1 MGLFLTIKEESEI
14 KDIVR
19 KFKEEEV
26 RKSGILGATL
36 SGFRVISFKLGREL
50 GARVYEVVCEYRTF
64 PPHPKD
70 PRRQMVK
77 VRAVTGK
84 IIEHHEL

>member
-1 MGLFLTIKEESEI
+1 LAI
-14 KDIVR
+14 KDAREIEQIVR
-19 KFKEEEV
+19 KLKEDEV

-36 SGFRVISFKLGREL
+36 GSFKIISINLKKEL
-50 GARVYEVVCEYRTF
+50 GARVYEVVCEYKTF

-70 PRRQMVK
+70 PRKQRVK

-84 IIEHHEL
+84 IIDRREL